1 MTSQTPTVTAY
12 IQAKQWI
19 EIADPGNDDF
29 LKSLKDRVVNKKP
42 LSAKQITWLIR
53 KYDNAVNK
61 QVRTNTTTPAPTNLS
76 PADTVELI
84 NYVTNYKGTF
94 RFMLDLQG
102 KYNVNKAL
110 SPAQWAA
117 VEKCY
122 KRDTQYK
129 APQSVTPNVVAPAK
143 YFAFANPVPVVLTRK
158 GAMALKRKYNLSFG
172 PFTVEILGA
181 YDNVSRRGYRNYV
194 MRVNASGAVNVCR
207 VCGKSLV
214 DHKSVVSGIGPVC
227 AKNLG
232 AIYHTYQTDIQKFM
246 ADFAAQCAAIGNMEI
261 EFNSWAFKD
270 GYQQTVMAFDAAQQT
285 NSAVHTPA
293 VALAPVNVATATPAP
308 VLQPIVSPVNDP
320 VPVLKYSPSTKTIKV
335 KDCEINQQIELYI
348 RESEFRHLIIQA
360 GFLMVTKTFKLH
372 NIDTGKEVLFTRVED
387 VHNTFKSQIGDKL
400 MVLFISPR

>member
-61 QVRTNTTTPAPTNLS
+61 QVRTNTATPAPTNLS

-122 KRDTQYK
+122 KRDAQYK
-129 APQSVTPNVVAPAK
+129 APQAVTPNVVAPAK

-246 ADFAAQCAAIGNMEI
+246 ADFAAQCAAIGNMEA

-270 GYQQTVMAFDAAQQT
+270 GYQQMNMAFDAAKQSNNVAT
-285 NSAVHTPA
+285 PSVAV
-293 VALAPVNVATATPAP
+293 APVNVAVATPAP
-308 VLQPIVSPVNDP
+308 VLQPIAEPIP
-320 VPVLKYSPSTKTIKV
+320 TLKYRPATKLIRV
-335 KDCEINQQIELYI
+335 KDCGVNQQLELYI
-348 RESEFRHLIIQA
+348 NEQSFQTMMIGA
-360 GFLMVTKTFKLH
+360 GVGMVKDKFNLH
-372 NIDTGKEVLFTRVED
+372 NIDTGNTLLFTRVD
-387 VHNTFKSQIGDKL
+387 GNTFKSDLSSKPVFFNVIP
-400 MVLFISPR
+400 F

>member
-61 QVRTNTTTPAPTNLS
+61 QVRTNTATPAPTNLS

-102 KYNVNKAL
+102 KYNANKAL

-122 KRDTQYK
+122 KRDAQYK
-129 APQSVTPNVVAPAK
+129 APQVVTPNVVAPAK

-246 ADFAAQCAAIGNMEI
+246 ADFAAQCAAIGNMEA

-270 GYQQTVMAFDAAQQT
+270 GYQQMNMAFDAAKQSNNVAT
-285 NSAVHTPA
+285 PSVAV
-293 VALAPVNVATATPAP
+293 APVNVVPATPAP
-308 VLQPIVSPVNDP
+308 VLQPIVEH
-320 VPVLKYSPSTKTIKV
+320 VPTLKYRPATKLIRV
-335 KDCEINQQIELYI
+335 KDCGVNQQLELYI
-348 RESEFRHLIIQA
+348 NEQSFQA
-360 GFLMVTKTFKLH
+360 MMIGAGVGMVKDKFNLH
-372 NIDTGKEVLFTRVED
+372 NIDTGNTLLFTRVD
-387 VHNTFKSQIGDKL
+387 GLTFKSDLSSKPVFFNVIP
-400 MVLFISPR
+400 F

>member
-1 MTSQTPTVTAY
+1 MTTNNSTVTAF

-29 LKSLKDRVVNKKP
+29 LKSLKDRVMSKKP
-42 LSAKQITWLIR
+42 LSAKQITWLVR
-53 KYDNAVNK
+53 KYDAAVNK
-61 QVRTNTTTPAPTNLS
+61 QVRTNTGTNHPTHLS
-76 PADTVELI
+76 TQEAAALV
-84 NYVTNYKGTF
+84 NYVIHYNGTF
-94 RFMLDLQG
+94 RFMLDLQS
-102 KYNVNKAL
+102 KFSTNKVL

-122 KRDTQYK
+122 KRDAQYK

-246 ADFAAQCAAIGNMEI
+246 ADFAAQCAAIGNMEV

-270 GYQQTVMAFDAAQQT
+270 GYQQMTMAFDAAKQS
-285 NSAVHTPA
+285 NNAVPVPA
-293 VALAPVNVATATPAP
+293 VAVAPVNVAVATPAP
-308 VLQPIVSPVNDP
+308 VVQPIAEH
-320 VPVLKYSPSTKTIKV
+320 VPTLKYRPATKLIRV
-335 KDCEINQQIELYI
+335 KDCGVNQQLELYI
-348 RESEFRHLIIQA
+348 NEQSFQA
-360 GFLMVTKTFKLH
+360 MMIGAGVGMVKDKFNLH
-372 NIDTGKEVLFTRVED
+372 NIDTGNTLLFTRVD
-387 VHNTFKSQIGDKL
+387 GLTFKSDLSSKPVFFKVIP
-400 MVLFISPR
+400 F